1 MRMHRLRLA
10 VAVSTLAILLSGS
23 PVITSQ
29 PEQAAYAADSFS
41 ISAVKDGKA
50 DSSRTSFNFGALNV
64 GDKRTENVMISN
76 SGDRNLVFLI
86 YSRFSYLAKD
96 GQTRIISSTDSEPY
110 GMSAWALF
118 GSRKAAAF
126 TVSVAVDKSV
136 VVPLELT
143 VAADAYPGAHS
154 AAIVVQ
160 TTLGTGT
167 VVVGKRVAMYMSA
180 TVNGTLRAAVN
191 PSWINNS
198 VFYEMNI
205 RQYSTTKN
213 FTGATAKLKDLKTLG
228 VEAVIL
234 NPIFPIGK
242 SKMQGTLGSVF
253 ATSDLSKVNPS
264 LGTLT
269 NFKSFMTTAKAAG
282 LKVILTVPL
291 DTAAI
296 DHEWATTQSNWFK
309 RNSSY
314 VLDPVPS
321 KADLAYYDYSQEELE
336 QSVIEDLKYWVKETD
351 IDGFIFSGATTV
363 PLAFLDELTY
373 RLQRTKSLVIGTT
386 DEINAAYFKNSLTL
400 TSNTKLLDTLTGLSK
415 GTSTKAQLTTL
426 LSSEVSKYKA
436 PTLSLNHLSSYDT
449 MEGGKTETARL
460 GAALNLASMLTFT
473 LPGAPVI
480 FQGQE
485 IANITAL
492 KPFDSSNI
500 TWPTKTPAAF
510 AQYQKLVSLKTD
522 NAALFNERYGGTS
535 TALVTT
541 SNSMFAFSRKLS
553 SNTVLVV
560 VNLSNKSLKAKFDS
574 GVTATMYKYSDNKS
588 VKMIAKG
595 YELTI
600 PAFGFEIFTNAVVK

>member
-10 VAVSTLAILLSGS
+10 VALATLGILLSGS
-23 PVITSQ
+23 PLINSQ
-29 PEQAAYAADSFS
+29 VEPAHADDVFS

-50 DSSRTSFNFGALNV
+50 DSSRTSLNFGSLKV

-96 GQTRIISSTDSEPY
+96 GQTQIISSTDSEPY

-126 TVSVAVDKSV
+126 TVSVAMGKSV

-143 VAADAYPGAHS
+143 VAADAYPGSHS

-160 TTLGTGT
+160 TTFGAGT

-180 TVNGTLRAAVN
+180 SVSGTLGAAVN

-205 RQYSTTKN
+205 RQFSTTRN
-213 FTGATAKLKDLKTLG
+213 FTGAAAKLSSLRTLG
-228 VEAVIL
+228 VEALIVD
-234 NPIFPIGK
+234 PIFPIGK
-242 SKMQGTLGSVF
+242 SKMVGTLGSIF
-253 ATSDLSKVNPS
+253 AATDLSKVNPS

-269 NFKSFMTTAKAAG
+269 NFKSFMTSAKAAG

-314 VLDPVPS
+314 LLDPVPS
-321 KADLAYYDYSQEELE
+321 KAYLAYYDYSQEELQ
-336 QSVIEDLKYWVKETD
+336 QSVIEDLKSWVTD
-351 IDGFIFSGATTV
+351 TGIDGYIFTGATDV
-363 PLAFLDELTY
+363 PLNFLNELTY

-386 DEINAAYFKNSLTL
+386 DEVDSTYFKNSLTL
-400 TSNTKLLDTLTGLSK
+400 TSNSALLASLTEIGK
-415 GTSTKAQLTTL
+415 GTSTKSQLTAL
-426 LSSEVSKYKA
+426 LNAQVSKFKA
-436 PTLSLNHLSSYDT
+436 PVLPLNHLSSYKT
-449 MEGGKTETARL
+449 MEDGKTETARL
-460 GAALNLASMLTFT
+460 GAGLNIVSMLSFT

-485 IANITAL
+485 VANITAL

-500 TWPTKTPAAF
+500 AWPTKTPATF
-510 AQYQKLVSLKTD
+510 TGYQKLIDLKTA
-522 NAALFNERYGGTS
+522 NSALYNEKYGGTS
-535 TALVTT
+535 IALTTT
-541 SNSMFAFSRKLS
+541 SNSLFAFSRKLS

-588 VKMIAKG
+588 VKMISKG

-600 PAFGFEIFTNAVVK
+600 PALSFEIFTNAVVK

>member
-1 MRMHRLRLA
+1 MRMHRLRLV
-10 VAVSTLAILLSGS
+10 VAISTLAILLSGS
-23 PVITSQ
+23 PAVTSL

-50 DSSRTSFNFGALNV
+50 DSSRTSLDFGALKV
-64 GDKRTENVMISN
+64 GDKRTENVLISN

-86 YSRFSYLAKD
+86 YSRYSYLSKD
-96 GQTRIISSTDSEPY
+96 GQTRIISSTDSQPY
-110 GMSAWALF
+110 GMAAWALF
-118 GSRKAAAF
+118 GSKKAAAF
-126 TVSVAVDKSV
+126 TVSVAVGKSV

-180 TVNGTLRAAVN
+180 TVTGALRAAVN
-191 PSWINNS
+191 PSWISNT

-213 FTGATAKLKDLKTLG
+213 FTGATARLKDLKTLG

-321 KADLAYYDYSQEELE
+321 KADLAYYDYSQEELQ
-336 QSVIEDLKYWVKETD
+336 QSIIEDLKSWVTD
-351 IDGFIFSGATTV
+351 TEIDGYIFTGATNV
-363 PLAFLDELTY
+363 PLDFLNELTY
-373 RLQRTKSLVIGTT
+373 RLQRTKSLLIGTT
-386 DEINAAYFKNSLTL
+386 DAVDASYFKNNLTL
-400 TSNTKLLDTLTGLSK
+400 TSNTSLLKSLIPISK
-415 GTSTKAQLTTL
+415 GTSTKAQLTQVL
-426 LSSEVSKYKA
+426 KDQESDFKDPILA
-436 PTLSLNHLSSYDT
+436 LNHLSSYET

-460 GAALNLASMLTFT
+460 GAGLNIASMLTFT

-485 IANITAL
+485 VANITAL

-500 TWPTKTPAAF
+500 TWPAKTPATF
-510 AQYQKLVSLKTD
+510 AQYQKLIDLKTA
-522 NAALFNERYGGTS
+522 NSALFNEKYGGTS
-535 TALVTT
+535 VALTTT
-541 SNSMFAFSRKLS
+541 SNSLFAFSRKLS

-574 GVTATMYKYSDNKS
+574 GVTSTMYKYSDSKS
-588 VKMIAKG
+588 VKMISKG
-595 YELTI
+595 YELTL
-600 PAFGFEIFTNAVVK
+600 PALSFEIFTNAVVK